1 MVPTTNQ
8 RFDYEARKYIAMDNQ
23 KVNLD
28 VTRELRA
35 IATNIQE
42 ISDSIDRLSALL
54 GQSAVQVP
62 LRSRSVRR
70 SPVRKKITMRN
81 GVVERIKKIPSTR
94 IVHDII
100 TASANDVDIRTLMK
114 KTGYDQRKIYN
125 IAFRLKNQGKIRSA
139 GHGVYGK
146 L

>member
-1 MVPTTNQ
+1 
-8 RFDYEARKYIAMDNQ
+8 MDNH
-23 KVNLD
+23 KINSSVG
-28 VTRELRA
+28 RELRA
-35 IATNIQE
+35 IATNVQE
-42 ISDSIDRLSALL
+42 ITNSIDRLSALL
-54 GQSAVQVP
+54 DQPAVQVP
-62 LRSRSVRR
+62 SRSRSVRR

-100 TASANDVDIRTLMK
+100 TTSANDVDIRTLMK

-125 IAFRLKNQGKIRSA
+125 IAFRLKNQGKIRSV